1 LAEARD
7 TQARSPGPDIW
18 DFALAHYGA
27 AGVKAAALAL
37 QDDHGQCVSFLL
49 WRLWAWRRGLPIS
62 PRTLARASGMA
73 RHTETHRLRPLRA
86 ERRALAAG
94 ASRARALDRE
104 IEVERGLLE
113 DLARLPLADAP
124 GGLERVAFERNQPV
138 ASQRAQGLQERARF
152 SVFADSTKTHRALA
166 PTTLIDALA
175 EAVRAYGAQGD
186 PTALAGHLSAL
197 ADWSDAAAG
206 SKLGHGGA

>member
-1 LAEARD
+1 MAEARD

-49 WRLWAWRRGLPIS
+49 WRLWAWRRGLAVS

-73 RHTETHRLRPLRA
+73 RDTETHRLRPLRA

-124 GGLERVAFERNQPV
+124 GGL
-138 ASQRAQGLQERARF
+138 
-152 SVFADSTKTHRALA
+152 A